1 MNYYK
6 WSNGSIHH
14 HELIMDPQ
22 HEMMVHALLGETR
35 VALQIPIHDEHVS
48 YTLPF
53 IVSTM
58 HQRLVSSKHVWVKLI
73 IPHVGIT
80 IPHK

>member
-1 MNYYK
+1 
-6 WSNGSIHH
+6 
-14 HELIMDPQ
+14 MDPQ

-48 YTLPF
+48 YAIPI

-58 HQRLVSSKHVWVKLI
+58 HNQILVTFKRV
-73 IPHVGIT
+73 
-80 IPHK
+80 

>member
-1 MNYYK
+1 
-6 WSNGSIHH
+6 
-14 HELIMDPQ
+14 MDPQ

-48 YTLPF
+48 YAIPI

-58 HQRLVSSKHVWVKLI
+58 HNQILVTFKHV
-73 IPHVGIT
+73 
-80 IPHK
+80 